1 MPAVCS
7 LYICNKN
14 NHRLLTLADQ
24 TILAADALRFNFNI
38 DENSIYRVIKQSAQ
52 NYYFGLVY

>member
-1 MPAVCS
+1 MFFV
-7 LYICNKN
+7 YIYNNN